1 MTVTERPV
9 PSSDSERKLKRRG
22 KPDHRGDHRG
32 VIDPAGTKTPNDRD
46 NIVSARWVAHAMRQS
61 TEDLDRLD
69 AEGADF
75 AWLLEFVGKNSAR
88 SAAMALA
95 MPALWRAR
103 KGRVT
108 VGELMDLGDLFAN
121 GRGTVDQLVADLI
134 KGKYADLTRDD
145 DGFLILEPDA
155 E

>member
-1 MTVTERPV
+1 LNVSV
-9 PSSDSERKLKRRG
+9 ISSSPDGRKPKPRG
-22 KPDHRGDHRG
+22 KPDHRGDING

-46 NIVSARWVAHAMRQS
+46 NVVSARWVAHAMRQS

-134 KGKYADLTRDD
+134 RGK
-145 DGFLILEPDA
+145 
-155 E
+155 